1 MVCNGSGLS
10 LNTSDLGLVCVLIW
24 DWLRITHFFST
35 FGDEGG
41 VISSSDDEL
50 DDDSLS
56 SDF

>member
-1 MVCNGSGLS
+1 MPRFGTGFGFV
-10 LNTSDLGLVCVLIW
+10 
-24 DWLRITHFFST
+24 THFFST

>member
-1 MVCNGSGLS
+1 MPRLMPRFGTGFGL
-10 LNTSDLGLVCVLIW
+10 
-24 DWLRITHFFST
+24 THFFST
-35 FGDEGG
+35 FSDDGG